1 MTYTVETTNIDP
13 TLEGAITLA
22 TGKFLTLSQASTYA
36 EIWADDYRGF
46 SSIYNADG
54 ESVYQCDAFEKVD

>member
-1 MTYTVETTNIDP
+1 MTYTVETTDRDP

-22 TGKFLTLSQASTYA
+22 TGKFLSLSQAETYA
-36 EIWADDYRGF
+36 EIWADDYHGF

-54 ESVYQCDAFEKVD
+54 ESIRQIDSFAEVD